1 MINNSVATLPTGAL
15 PARRRTLKTQ
25 LDCRRALA
33 WIFNELEAS
42 RLETNRA
49 RVMTYVLQ
57 NLSSILERSEIEVEL
72 ENIRRTLADA
82 GYPVT
87 R

>member
-1 MINNSVATLPTGAL
+1 MINDSVTTPPTNSRPT
-15 PARRRTLKTQ
+15 RRRNLKTQ

-33 WIFNELEAS
+33 WVFNELEAS

-57 NLSSILERSEIEVEL
+57 NLSSILERSEIEAEL
-72 ENIRRTLADA
+72 EIIRRTLADA

-87 R
+87 G